1 MGNCN
6 QWIHYTVVCSNGQV
20 IVVLIISCCSY
31 EFWFVKIRCKSNLYS
46 ASFQDKIVKSWN
58 ISKQLKEALS
68 HKNKQDT
75 VICGSVHTNSLIA
88 QTVKICKMHWKLRI
102 KPTPVLFC
110 KYLRNQSWDL
120 YEVLCGGQLSC
131 KLEFLISWRSC
142 INVCAQVVEVR
153 VHILSWVRAFI
164 TRPK

>member
-110 KYLRNQSWDL
+110 KYLRNKSSDL
-120 YEVLCGGQLSC
+120 HEILCGVQIL
-131 KLEFLISWRSC
+131 
-142 INVCAQVVEVR
+142 QVVLEWLQKSLSLLLR
-153 VHILSWVRAFI
+153 IDINLLAKTGDILLFWLGHFDI
-164 TRPK
+164 